1 MQMVDDAVSDASW
14 QQPNSEPPIHAAM
27 ISGILVEYTC
37 EKTRKIPGSELRK
50 RGHSGDADKRLGF
63 D

>member
-1 MQMVDDAVSDASW
+1 MVDDAVSDASW

-37 EKTRKIPGSELRK
+37 EKTGKIPGSELRK
-50 RGHSGDADKRLGF
+50 RGAFRGCR
-63 D
+63 